1 MTTSPITPAIRF
13 LLFTIFINAMGFG
26 IIVPVIPDLVMALGN
41 TDVSGA
47 TAIGGWLAA
56 SYAAMQFICGP
67 IVGNLSDRYGRRP
80 IILISLFGFAIE
92 FLAMAI
98 APSLFWLFVARIL
111 SGMFGATQGPAQSAI
126 ADIITADDRAR
137 VYSLLSAAFAIGF
150 VAGPAI
156 GGLLGGLGVR
166 VPFFVAAALALANL
180 LYGFRACKET
190 LTPERRRPFDW
201 RRANPIGALRQ
212 ARLIPGI
219 LPLALIYF
227 LWQVASLCYPLIWNY
242 YAKGKFDW
250 PPELIGLSLGAIG
263 VSMGVVNILV
273 APRVMARFREKKTAL
288 IGMGIGAAGMIA
300 NAYAPAGWM
309 LFPLCAIVAF
319 QSLTHPALTAMMTRF
334 GTPSTQGEVQGFA
347 SAVMALGAIAAP
359 LMFNPLHSYFTSTAA
374 PFRFDGA
381 PLVLAA
387 GIAAL
392 AFLLLALRKEGV
404 TDPASP
410 PA

>member
-1 MTTSPITPAIRF
+1 MTTTPITPAIRF

-26 IIVPVIPDLVMALGN
+26 IIVPVTPDLVMALGD

-56 SYAAMQFICGP
+56 SYAVMQFICGP
-67 IVGNLSDRYGRRP
+67 IVGNLSDRFGRRP
-80 IILISLFGFAIE
+80 VILISLFGFAVE
-92 FLAMAI
+92 FLLMAI
-98 APSLFWLFVARIL
+98 APSLFWLFLARIL

-150 VAGPAI
+150 VAGPAL

-166 VPFFVAAALALANL
+166 VPFFVAAALAMANL
-180 LYGFRACKET
+180 IYGLWACKET

-201 RRANPIGALRQ
+201 RRANPVGALRQ

-219 LPLALIYF
+219 MPLAFIYF
-227 LWQVASLCYPLIWNY
+227 LWQLASICYPLIWNY
-242 YAKGKFDW
+242 YTKGKFDW
-250 PPELIGLSLGAIG
+250 TPELIGLSLGAIG
-263 VSMGVVNILV
+263 VFMGVVNILI
-273 APRVMARFREKKTAL
+273 APKVMKRFREKKTAL
-288 IGMGIGAAGMIA
+288 IGIGIGAVAMVA
-300 NAYAPAGWM
+300 NALVPEAWM
-309 LFPLCAIVAF
+309 LFPLCALVAF
-319 QSLTHPALTAMMTRF
+319 QALTHPALTAMMTRY
-334 GTPSTQGEVQGFA
+334 GTASTQGEVQGFA
-347 SAVMALGAIAAP
+347 SSVMALGAIAAP
-359 LMFNPLHSYFTSTAA
+359 LMFNPLHSYFTSSAA

-392 AFLLLALRKEGV
+392 AFVLLLMRKEEAS
-404 TDPASP
+404 DPASL